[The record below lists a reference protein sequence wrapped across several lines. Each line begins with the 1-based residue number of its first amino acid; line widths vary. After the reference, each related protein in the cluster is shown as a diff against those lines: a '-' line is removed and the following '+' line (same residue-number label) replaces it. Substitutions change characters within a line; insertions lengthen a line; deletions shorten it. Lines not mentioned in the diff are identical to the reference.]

1 MRFVLVVIIAV
12 LQLRAA
18 PASADEAADRDEAAR
33 EFANGQ
39 AADRKRDWPSAI
51 QHYVRANDLVPHP
64 NAMFNIA
71 TDYERLGNLRLAAV
85 WYQRYI
91 EAAPEAPDRAKVMR
105 QLRDLATKPT
115 TLTVR
120 TIPPGARVL
129 VDNSYVGPSPYSGRI
144 TGGAHRITFEHEGRR
159 EHRDISVDFGEP
171 AVLDLTLR
179 GEAGTL
185 RIVGPPGAVV
195 IVDDMPAGSLPTT
208 IELAPGPHTVRVT
221 SYGYAPFDTT
231 ATIAPDRETVIDAKM
246 TRALG
251 TLDTSKKIRA
261 GYLVGFGGG
270 ADVRGSGVI
279 ALLDL
284 GVQAIRYD
292 AAVRIGKAGGFTAID
307 FVVRWA
313 IGNGRLAPY
322 VGGGYAI
329 IVGAEDEAGSG
340 SSTTSASG
348 YTLIG
353 GLRYQISSGDHTSL
367 AAIIE
372 SGVRWNPTT
381 TSTTAGD
388 TNGTLVPVMAS
399 LQVIY
404 K

>member
-1 MRFVLVVIIAV
+1 MRASVSWLIVGLIAV
-12 LQLRAA
+12 LALVT
-18 PASADEAADRDEAAR
+18 PAYADDAADRDEAAR
-33 EFANGQ
+33 EFAAGQ
-39 AADRKRDWPSAI
+39 AADRKRDWPTAI
-51 QHYVRANDLVPHP
+51 QHYVRANDLLPHP

-71 TDYERLGNLRLAAV
+71 TDYEKLGNLRQAAV

-91 EAAPEAPDRAKVMR
+91 EAAPGAADRAKVTR
-105 QLRDLATKPT
+105 LLRELATRPT

-129 VDNSYVGPSPYSGRI
+129 VDNSYVGPSPYSGKI
-144 TGGAHRITFEHEGRR
+144 SGGPHRITFEHDGRR

-171 AVLDLTLR
+171 AVVDLTLR

-221 SYGYAPFDTT
+221 SYGYAPFETT
-231 ATIAPDRETVIDAKM
+231 TTISPNRETVINAQM

-251 TLDTSKKIRA
+251 TLDTSKKIKA

-270 ADVRGSGVI
+270 ADVRGAGAI

-284 GVQAIRYD
+284 GVHAIRYD
-292 AAVRIGKAGGFTAID
+292 AAVRIGKAGGSTTID

-313 IGNGRLAPY
+313 IGNARLAPY

-329 IVGAEDEAGSG
+329 VVGEEDSSG
-340 SSTTSASG
+340 SPASSSG
-348 YTLIG
+348 YALIG
-353 GLRYQISSGDHTSL
+353 GLRYEISRGDRTSL
-367 AAIIE
+367 AAIVE
-372 SGVRWNPTT
+372 SGVRWTP
-381 TSTTAGD
+381 STTG
-388 TNGTLVPVMAS
+388 TNDASSTIVPVMAS